1 MSMLS
6 VSFLVL
12 LFFGAIVAAMLMR
25 EQVRDNKGVRA
36 WYERMVKDRLDLLK
50 KIVIYGTLVLWAGIW
65 LATRGDEKL
74 SVGSL
79 LQEFSNSWTKQESQA
94 PLPVEK
100 E

>member
-1 MSMLS
+1 MLS
-6 VSFLVL
+6 ALIWVGIFI
-12 LFFGAIVAAMLMR
+12 AIVAAAMSLR
-25 EQVRDNKGVRA
+25 RQVRNDEGIRG
-36 WYERMVKDRLDLLK
+36 WYERVVKDRLDLLK